1 MKDRDHPF
9 FRPLYRR
16 ILVTLFCAVWAAWEV
31 YNGERMWAYI
41 TMGITA
47 YAAWVYLITYDRDRD
62 KTVAAADAPAA
73 RTDDEEP
80 GPEAGPE
87 AGKEKP

>member
-16 ILVTLFCAVWAAWEV
+16 ILVTLFCAAWAAWEI
-31 YNGERMWAYI
+31 YNGEQLWAYI

-47 YAAWVYLITYDRDRD
+47 YSAWVFLLTYDRDRD
-62 KTVAAADAPAA
+62 KAAAETATAA
-73 RTDDEEP
+73 D
-80 GPEAGPE
+80 GAGPI
-87 AGKEKP
+87 AGKEKD

>member
-16 ILVTLFCAVWAAWEV
+16 VLVTLFCAAWAAWEV
-31 YNGERMWAYI
+31 YNGERLWSYI

-47 YAAWVYLITYDRDRD
+47 YAAWVFLFTYDRQRD
-62 KTVAAADAPAA
+62 KAAAESPAAADGG
-73 RTDDEEP
+73 EP
-80 GPEAGPE
+80 DAD
-87 AGKEKP
+87 KEKK